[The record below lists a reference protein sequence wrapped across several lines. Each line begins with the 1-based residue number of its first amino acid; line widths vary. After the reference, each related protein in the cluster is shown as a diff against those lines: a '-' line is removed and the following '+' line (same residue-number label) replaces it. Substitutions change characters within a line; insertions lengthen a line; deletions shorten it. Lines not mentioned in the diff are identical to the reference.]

1 MFIRTTAI
9 NKILKLKKFCRAVQ
23 GGSSAGKTF
32 AIIPILIDIATDKP
46 MSEISVV
53 AESIPHLKR
62 GAMKD
67 FKKIMV
73 ETGRFFD
80 DRWNATDFKYTFAN
94 GSQIEFFSADNDAK
108 LRGARRDWLY
118 MNEANNMNF
127 HSYTELASRTKKGV
141 YLDWN
146 PTDAFWFHDELINDA
161 DVDFLIINYK
171 DNEACPESAL
181 NFINKAK
188 QKADAGSG
196 FWSNWYRVY
205 GLGEIGS
212 LEGTVFNN
220 WTQCDK
226 IPKDAEFISYGLDWG
241 FTNDPTSLI
250 EVYRYESK
258 IYVNELLYQTQLT
271 NSDIVAKLKAF
282 NVNTSQCI
290 VADSAEPKSIQDLTN
305 AGYYV
310 EPAKKGPDSI
320 KASIDRLQQYDIV
333 VTKNSLNLIKEL
345 RQYKW
350 AKDREGKALNAP
362 EDVMNHAIDCLRY
375 VGLNKLSQFE
385 NSGDYSFADSD
396 EW

>member
-32 AIIPILIDIATDKP
+32 AIIPILIDIATKTP
-46 MSEISVV
+46 LSEISVV

-73 ETGRFFD
+73 QTGRFFD

-161 DVDFLIINYK
+161 DVDFLIINYM

-188 QKADAGSG
+188 QKADAGSS
-196 FWSNWYRVY
+196 FWTNWYRVY

-310 EPAKKGPDSI
+310 EPARKGPDSI
-320 KASIDRLQQYDIV
+320 KASIDRLQQYNIV

-385 NSGDYSFADSD
+385 NSGEYSFADED
-396 EW
+396 Y

>member
-1 MFIRTTAI
+1 
-9 NKILKLKKFCRAVQ
+9 
-23 GGSSAGKTF
+23 
-32 AIIPILIDIATDKP
+32 
-46 MSEISVV
+46 
-53 AESIPHLKR
+53 
-62 GAMKD
+62 MKD

-146 PTDAFWFHDELINDA
+146 PTNPFWFHDELINDS
-161 DVDFLIINYK
+161 DVDFLIINYL

-188 QKADAGSG
+188 QKADQGSG
-196 FWSNWYRVY
+196 FWTNWYRVY

-212 LEGTVFNN
+212 LEGVVFNN
-220 WTQCDK
+220 WVQCDK
-226 IPKDAEFISYGLDWG
+226 IPDNAEFISYGLDWG

-250 EVYRYESK
+250 ATYRYEGK
-258 IYVNELLYQTQLT
+258 IYVDELLYQTQLT
-271 NSDIVAKLKAF
+271 NSDIVAKLKALD
-282 NVNTSQCI
+282 VKTSQCI
-290 VADSAEPKSIQDLTN
+290 VADSAEPKSIQDLSN
-305 AGYYV
+305 AGFYV
-310 EPAKKGPDSI
+310 EPARKGPDSI
-320 KASIDRLQQYDIV
+320 KASIDRLQQYEIV

-375 VGLNKLSQFE
+375 VGLNKLSQYE
-385 NSGDYSFADSD
+385 NSGEYSFADED
-396 EW
+396 Y

>member
-9 NKILKLKKFCRAVQ
+9 NKILKLKKFCRGVQ
-23 GGSSAGKTF
+23 GGSSAGKTY
-32 AIIPILIDIATDKP
+32 AIIPILIDIATEIP
-46 MSEISVV
+46 LSEISVV

-146 PTDAFWFHDELINDA
+146 PTNPFWFHDELINDD
-161 DVDFLIINYK
+161 DVDFLIINYL

-188 QKADAGSG
+188 QKADQGSG
-196 FWSNWYRVY
+196 FWTNWYRVY

-212 LEGTVFNN
+212 LEGVVFNN
-220 WTQCDK
+220 WVQCDA
-226 IPKDAEFISYGLDWG
+226 IPKQAEFISYGLDWG

-250 EVYRYESK
+250 ATYRYEGK
-258 IYVNELLYQTQLT
+258 IYVDELLYQTQLT
-271 NSDIVAKLKAF
+271 NSDIVAKLKALD
-282 NVNTSQCI
+282 VKTSQCI
-290 VADSAEPKSIQDLTN
+290 VADSAEPKSIQDLSN
-305 AGYYV
+305 AGFYV
-310 EPAKKGPDSI
+310 EPARKGPDSI
-320 KASIDRLQQYDIV
+320 KASIDRLQQYEIV

-375 VGLNKLSQFE
+375 VGLNKLSQYE
-385 NSGDYSFADSD
+385 NSGEYSFADED
-396 EW
+396 Y

>member
-9 NKILKLKKFCRAVQ
+9 NKILKLKKFVRGVQ

-161 DVDFLIINYK
+161 DVDFLIINYM

-212 LEGTVFNN
+212 LEGVVFNN

-226 IPKDAEFISYGLDWG
+226 IPRDAEFISYGLDWG

-310 EPAKKGPDSI
+310 EPARKGPDSI

-385 NSGDYSFADSD
+385 NSGDYSFADED
-396 EW
+396 Y

>member
-9 NKILKLKKFCRAVQ
+9 NKILKLNKFVRGVQ
-23 GGSSAGKTF
+23 GGSSAGKTY
-32 AIIPILIDIATDKP
+32 AILPILIDIATKAP
-46 MSEISVV
+46 LSEISVV

-146 PTDAFWFHDELINDA
+146 PTNPFWFHDELINDS
-161 DVDFLIINYK
+161 DVDFLIINYL

-188 QKADAGSG
+188 QKADQGSG
-196 FWSNWYRVY
+196 FWTNWYRVY

-212 LEGTVFNN
+212 LEGVVFNN
-220 WTQCDK
+220 WVQCDK
-226 IPKDAEFISYGLDWG
+226 IPDNAEFISYGLDWG

-250 EVYRYESK
+250 AAYRYEGK
-258 IYVNELLYQTQLT
+258 IYVDELLYQTQLT
-271 NSDIVAKLKAF
+271 NSDIVGKLKALG
-282 NVNTSQCI
+282 VSTSQCI

-305 AGYYV
+305 AGFYV
-310 EPAKKGPDSI
+310 EPARKGPDSI
-320 KASIDRLQQYDIV
+320 KASIDRLQQYEIV
-333 VTKNSLNLIKEL
+333 VTKSSLNLIKEL

-375 VGLNKLSQFE
+375 VGLNKLSQYE
-385 NSGDYSFADSD
+385 NSGEYSFADED
-396 EW
+396 Y

>member
-9 NKILKLKKFCRAVQ
+9 NKILKLKKFCRGVQ
-23 GGSSAGKTF
+23 GGSSAGKTY
-32 AIIPILIDIATDKP
+32 AILPILIDIATKTP
-46 MSEISVV
+46 LSEISVV

-161 DVDFLIINYK
+161 DVDFLIINYM

-188 QKADAGSG
+188 QKADAGSA

-282 NVNTSQCI
+282 QVNTSQCI

-310 EPAKKGPDSI
+310 EAARKGPDSI

-385 NSGDYSFADSD
+385 NSGDYSFADED
-396 EW
+396 Y